1 MSQQL
6 PNKQTQNKCEPGV
19 GQKKARR
26 KRKKKSSGNQKAVRK
41 DTRKKH
47 SKLSISMSLWAE
59 NFAVASTWQLKHQL
73 AYWKAKAIGLE
84 YENKLLHDIIR
95 KNHFVDDDCVNSDV
109 DTNEFSENE
118 ESVDNDDRE
127 IENFKECADEMDF
140 EVSEEFIQFLAANA
154 KYKEDAKRE
163 RELLKAKHE
172 QEELNVIQEKL
183 ETSEEKEQRLKE
195 LYGSHW
201 QRISAIEVAMQSQFI
216 NETDKHQPMY
226 WPNIPFNFEFNG
238 D

>member
-6 PNKQTQNKCEPGV
+6 PDKQNKCESGV
-19 GQKKARR
+19 GQKKPRR
-26 KRKKKSSGNQKAVRK
+26 KRKKKTSGNQKTGRK
-41 DTRKKH
+41 DIRKKN

-84 YENKLLHDIIR
+84 YENKVLHDIIR
-95 KNHFVDDDCVNSDV
+95 KNHYVDDNCVNSEIE
-109 DTNEFSENE
+109 TNECSENE
-118 ESVDNDDRE
+118 ESGENERE
-127 IENFKECADEMDF
+127 VETYEECNDEMDF

-154 KYKEDAKRE
+154 KYKEDARRE

-172 QEELNVIQEKL
+172 QEELNVTQEKL
-183 ETSEEKEQRLKE
+183 ETSEEKEQKLKE
-195 LYGSHW
+195 LYGNRW

-216 NETDKHQPMY
+216 NEIDKDQPMY
-226 WPNIPFNFEFNG
+226 WPNIPFNFEFNVV
-238 D
+238 